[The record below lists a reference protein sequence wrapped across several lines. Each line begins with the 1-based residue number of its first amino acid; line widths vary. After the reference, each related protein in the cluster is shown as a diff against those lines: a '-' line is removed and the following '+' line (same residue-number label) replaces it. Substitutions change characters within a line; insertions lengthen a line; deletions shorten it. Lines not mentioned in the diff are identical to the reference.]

1 MIVILILVK
10 VKSLPLAI
18 HVNIKTNDLTFVF
31 LSRLQ
36 VTRKFFTVLW
46 KLWCSS
52 VQLLVLPS
60 TLIWRLFCHRYTT
73 TVIFYFYSTPNQP
86 LRVLRGRVYV
96 VFQRGYFYHL
106 PFERSGRGRG
116 LVVASLHSILW
127 PPLCTC
133 KSRLLLFFYPTI
145 GYYLSAMDQ
154 LCLSI
159 NPLHIN
165 NSRHILIFSIL
176 FSIHFLRCC
185 QREFVQQ
192 SRTSII
198 VDHFLFPCDLYVWF
212 TGVGVILLGEIRCW
226 SPLGV
231 KGLNCEIVTRFPHLF
246 CTSLFLRQCN
256 TYRSFNLKS
265 LPY

>member
-36 VTRKFFTVLW
+36 VTHKFFTVLW

-106 PFERSGRGRG
+106 PFEGSGRGRG
-116 LVVASLHSILW
+116 FVVASLHSISDPHSVHVSPDYYSFLSYYW
-127 PPLCTC
+127 LSSECYGST
-133 KSRLLLFFYPTI
+133 LLE
-145 GYYLSAMDQ
+145 
-154 LCLSI
+154 
-159 NPLHIN
+159 H
-165 NSRHILIFSIL
+165 
-176 FSIHFLRCC
+176 
-185 QREFVQQ
+185 
-192 SRTSII
+192 
-198 VDHFLFPCDLYVWF
+198 
-212 TGVGVILLGEIRCW
+212 
-226 SPLGV
+226 
-231 KGLNCEIVTRFPHLF
+231 
-246 CTSLFLRQCN
+246 
-256 TYRSFNLKS
+256 
-265 LPY
+265 

>member
-73 TVIFYFYSTPNQP
+73 TVIFYFYSTQNQP
-86 LRVLRGRVYV
+86 LRVLRGRVRV
-96 VFQRGYFYHL
+96 VFQRGYFYL
-106 PFERSGRGRG
+106 CLLGVWKGRG

-145 GYYLSAMDQ
+145 DYHLSAMDQ

-159 NPLHIN
+159 NPLHVN
-165 NSRHILIFSIL
+165 NSRHILLFFIL

-256 TYRSFNLKS
+256 TYRSFSLKS
-265 LPY
+265 LPH

>member
-46 KLWCSS
+46 KLWYSS

-86 LRVLRGRVYV
+86 LRVLRGRVCV
-96 VFQRGYFYHL
+96 VFQRAYFYHL
-106 PFERSGRGRG
+106 PFEGSGRGRG

-133 KSRLLLFFYPTI
+133 KSRLTCTEYF
-145 GYYLSAMDQ
+145 
-154 LCLSI
+154 
-159 NPLHIN
+159 
-165 NSRHILIFSIL
+165 
-176 FSIHFLRCC
+176 
-185 QREFVQQ
+185 
-192 SRTSII
+192 
-198 VDHFLFPCDLYVWF
+198 
-212 TGVGVILLGEIRCW
+212 ILLLVIIW
-226 SPLGV
+226 VLWINSAWALI
-231 KGLNCEIVTRFPHLF
+231 LYT
-246 CTSLFLRQCN
+246 
-256 TYRSFNLKS
+256 
-265 LPY
+265 

>member
-1 MIVILILVK
+1 MTWLL
-10 VKSLPLAI
+10 
-18 HVNIKTNDLTFVF
+18 FF

-86 LRVLRGRVYV
+86 LTVLRGRVCV

-106 PFERSGRGRG
+106 PFEGSGRGGG
-116 LVVASLHSILW
+116 LVVAS
-127 PPLCTC
+127 
-133 KSRLLLFFYPTI
+133 
-145 GYYLSAMDQ
+145 
-154 LCLSI
+154 
-159 NPLHIN
+159 
-165 NSRHILIFSIL
+165 
-176 FSIHFLRCC
+176 
-185 QREFVQQ
+185 
-192 SRTSII
+192 
-198 VDHFLFPCDLYVWF
+198 FPCDLYVWF
-212 TGVGVILLGEIRCW
+212 TRVGVILLGEIRCW

-256 TYRSFNLKS
+256 TFRSFNLKS
-265 LPY
+265 LPTLSLLNLIFI

>member
-10 VKSLPLAI
+10 VKSLPLEI

-73 TVIFYFYSTPNQP
+73 TVIFYFYSTQNQP
-86 LRVLRGRVYV
+86 LRVLRGRVCV
-96 VFQRGYFYHL
+96 VFQRGYFYL
-106 PFERSGRGRG
+106 CLLGVWKGRG

-145 GYYLSAMDQ
+145 DYHLSAMDQ

-159 NPLHIN
+159 NPLHVN
-165 NSRHILIFSIL
+165 NSRHILLFFIL

-256 TYRSFNLKS
+256 TYRSFSLKS
-265 LPY
+265 LPH